1 MMKKKQKG
9 DVAEMTN
16 LYDLIC
22 QLRNDIQELQDQH
35 IILLRELLEIK
46 NRLD

>member
-1 MMKKKQKG
+1 MMKKKQKE

-16 LYDLIC
+16 LYDLIS
-22 QLRNDIQELQDQH
+22 QLQNDVQELQDQH

>member
-1 MMKKKQKG
+1 MKKRHKEE
-9 DVAEMTN
+9 VAEMSN
-16 LYDLIC
+16 LYELILKA
-22 QLRNDIQELQDQH
+22 QSDVKELQDQH

>member
-9 DVAEMTN
+9 EVAEMTN
-16 LYDLIC
+16 LYDLIS
-22 QLRNDIQELQDQH
+22 QLQNDVQELQDQH